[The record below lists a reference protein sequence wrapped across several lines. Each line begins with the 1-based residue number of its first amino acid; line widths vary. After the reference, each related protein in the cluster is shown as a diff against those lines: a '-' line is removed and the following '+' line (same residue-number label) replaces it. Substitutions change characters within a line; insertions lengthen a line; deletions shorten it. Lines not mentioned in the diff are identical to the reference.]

1 MRIEKKCYKKYFD
14 AILAG
19 DKTFE
24 IRLADFKA
32 KAGDIL
38 VLKEVDEDKNYTGRV
53 IEKEISYLLKTKE
66 MEEWFSKEDI
76 EKYGF
81 QIMAFKN

>member
-1 MRIEKKCYKKYFD
+1 MKIEKKCYQKYFE
-14 AILAG
+14 AILSG
-19 DKTFE
+19 DKTYE

-32 KAGDIL
+32 REGDVLIL
-38 VLKEVDEDKNYTGRV
+38 REVDKNKKYTGRV
-53 IEKEISYLLKTKE
+53 IEKKITYLLKTKD

-81 QIMAFKN
+81 QIMAFK